1 MDWLYTFIA
10 LIGSVVALGA
20 IGVPVAFAF
29 LLVNFVAAYFLMG
42 GIVGVQQVVSNASSS
57 ISAFSLVPIPMFMLM
72 GELFFRTGLA
82 PRVFDALD
90 KLLGRIPGR
99 LSFLTVGGGTLFAAL
114 SGSSLANTAMMGS
127 LLVPNM
133 VARQYKPKMIM
144 GPIMGAGALAVLIP
158 PSGLTVL
165 FGSLSNIDIGSLLIA
180 GVVPGLLMAALYC
193 LVIVVQMWIDPEA
206 APAYAESR
214 EPVLSRLW
222 FAAKNILPMGVVI
235 FAVIGLILLG
245 IATPTEA
252 SAFGALSVIGLA
264 IAYRC
269 LTIPVLV
276 KSFMGA
282 MRSTAMLLLILLSST
297 TFAQV
302 MAFSGA
308 SSQMVSF
315 AMSFDLAPLTIL
327 VLMLL
332 VLLVLGMFMDQ
343 ISMMMLTLPI
353 YLPIAK
359 TLGFDPI
366 WFGMMQLIVIE
377 LGMLTPPF
385 GLLLFVMM
393 GSAPAGTTFG
403 SVVKSVV
410 PYVLV
415 QALVVT
421 LIMFVP
427 QIATGLPSLMR

>member
-1 MDWLYTFIA
+1 
-10 LIGSVVALGA
+10 
-20 IGVPVAFAF
+20 
-29 LLVNFVAAYFLMG
+29 
-42 GIVGVQQVVSNASSS
+42 
-57 ISAFSLVPIPMFMLM
+57 
-72 GELFFRTGLA
+72 
-82 PRVFDALD
+82 
-90 KLLGRIPGR
+90 
-99 LSFLTVGGGTLFAAL
+99 
-114 SGSSLANTAMMGS
+114 
-127 LLVPNM
+127 
-133 VARQYKPKMIM
+133 
-144 GPIMGAGALAVLIP
+144 
-158 PSGLTVL
+158 
-165 FGSLSNIDIGSLLIA
+165 
-180 GVVPGLLMAALYC
+180 
-193 LVIVVQMWIDPEA
+193 
-206 APAYAESR
+206 
-214 EPVLSRLW
+214 
-222 FAAKNILPMGVVI
+222 
-235 FAVIGLILLG
+235 
-245 IATPTEA
+245 
-252 SAFGALSVIGLA
+252 
-264 IAYRC
+264 
-269 LTIPVLV
+269 
-276 KSFMGA
+276 
-282 MRSTAMLLLILLSST
+282 
-297 TFAQV
+297 
-302 MAFSGA
+302 
-308 SSQMVSF
+308 
-315 AMSFDLAPLTIL
+315 MSFDLAPLTIL